1 MRTLTLLRLFVPL
14 FLLNA
19 VYYFNPLQEVL
30 IKGLANSRTF
40 QRFALKTH
48 IHIQDAKKVGT
59 ETLESHLDQ
68 LHKATQQA
76 TAQYSTS
83 AFPPKNKGPPIPPLR
98 GFSGFLAAFAKEV
111 RQDLGLLTK

>member
-1 MRTLTLLRLFVPL
+1 MEKAKFGKEKGKLF
-14 FLLNA
+14 F
-19 VYYFNPLQEVL
+19 
-30 IKGLANSRTF
+30 
-40 QRFALKTH
+40 
-48 IHIQDAKKVGT
+48 
-59 ETLESHLDQ
+59 LESHLDQ

>member
-1 MRTLTLLRLFVPL
+1 
-14 FLLNA
+14 
-19 VYYFNPLQEVL
+19 LQEVL

-83 AFPPKNKGPPIPPLR
+83 AFQPKSNPLGPPIPPLR

-111 RQDLGLLTK
+111 RQDLGLLSKK